1 MISTRNQMNPL
12 KRKKNKTGQIGYL
25 LGTKTGM
32 KIKGN
37 ISAVDKFIEP
47 FKRY

>member
-1 MISTRNQMNPL
+1 MISTRNKINPL
-12 KRKKNKTGQIGYL
+12 KRKKNKTGEIGFL

-37 ISAVDKFIEP
+37 NSAVDKFIEP
-47 FKRY
+47 FKKY